1 LIRVG
6 PAGWSYPDW
15 EGIVY
20 PRPKP
25 RGFHPLSHL
34 ARFVQCL
41 EVNSTFYA
49 VPRPEASANW
59 ARLVREHDD
68 FRLMAKL
75 HRDFTHRER
84 ADSKEEIAA
93 DAHRFL
99 EGIDPLVRAHRL
111 AALLVQFPLSFRHGA
126 AEVRR
131 LGLLHSLFGHL
142 PLVLEVRHASWFTPP
157 ALSAVAGLGYSL
169 AHIDLPDAWNH
180 PPNWHEAT
188 GRVGY
193 LRLHGRNSA
202 TWFARDAGRD
212 ARYDYLYTQKEVR
225 ELTERA
231 RRIAT
236 QHDETYVVTNNHY
249 GGKAIA
255 NALEIMAGLRECA
268 VAAPPELVRSFPR
281 LADSTH
287 VVDPLPRSGQ
297 QELF

>member
-1 LIRVG
+1 VIRVG

-25 RGFHPLSHL
+25 RGFHPLRHL

-41 EVNSTFYA
+41 EINSTFYA
-49 VPRPEASANW
+49 VPRPDSAANW
-59 ARLVREHDD
+59 ARLVKDEGD

-75 HRDFTHRER
+75 HRDFTHRDR
-84 ADSKEEIAA
+84 ADSREEIEA
-93 DAHRFL
+93 DARRFL
-99 EGIDPLVRAHRL
+99 AGIEPLVRAHRL
-111 AALLVQFPLSFRHGA
+111 AALLVQFPLSFQHGPSQ
-126 AEVRR
+126 VRR
-131 LGLLHSLFGHL
+131 LGLLHGLFGHL
-142 PLVLEVRHASWFTPP
+142 PLVLEVRHTSWFTLP
-157 ALSAVAGLGYSL
+157 ALSAISGLGYSL

-180 PPNWHEAT
+180 PPAWHEAT
-188 GRVGY
+188 GPIGY
-193 LRLHGRNSA
+193 LRLHGRNRE

-212 ARYDYLYTQKEVR
+212 ARYDYLYTAEEVR

-231 RRIAT
+231 RRIAS

-249 GGKAIA
+249 GGKAVV

-268 VAAPPELVRSFPR
+268 VSAPAELARAFPR
-281 LADSTH
+281 LEEHAF
-287 VVDPLPRSGQ
+287 VVDSNRSGQ